1 MPLLPFACRAERCY
15 KRGMAKLIGPSADAL
30 ARLHTAEAIGALVHV
45 IRDPLSKGSERVA
58 AANSLLD
65 RGHGKA
71 TQAIIAV
78 PARRAVAARLAAMS
92 DDALV
97 AVVAKRREGGLS
109 QNGGPNREGRA
120 GIPLLTSQA
129 HSGESTAHSE
139 KSPLQGMT
147 GTPQDDMPEDRTTKL
162 VGKPDPLLSRMVGT
176 GGPLPFG
183 LEEADDGEYGVRGV
197 TPNRGTQ
204 KQMAGGDPLRKNALE
219 TATSKPQ
226 PLAVSAD
233 DYEPIDDDDPLA

>member
-1 MPLLPFACRAERCY
+1 
-15 KRGMAKLIGPSADAL
+15 MAKLIGPSADAL

-129 HSGESTAHSE
+129 HSGES
-139 KSPLQGMT
+139 PLQGMT
-147 GTPQDDMPEDRTTKL
+147 GTAQDDMPEDKTTKL
-162 VGKPDPLLSRMVGT
+162 VGKPDPLMSRMVGT

-204 KQMAGGDPLRKNALE
+204 KQMAGGDPLRKNALK
-219 TATSKPQ
+219 TTTSKPQ